1 LDFLMNKRFCFMAF
15 SVLMLAASEQTVAQ
29 DRSSDKLTATRLHRV
44 VANSPA
50 ELRELFH
57 YNGTPLPLLSAH
69 RGGAGPGYP
78 ENCIETF
85 EHTLHQ
91 TFSMLEIDPRVTK
104 DGQFVVH
111 HDATLDRTTTGT
123 GKVAD
128 KTLQELKQLR
138 LKDSEGNVTDFRIPT
153 LDEVFVWAKE
163 KTILVLDQK
172 DVPLETR
179 IAKIEEHNAE
189 SYAMLIV
196 GNLKDAQTVYATNK
210 KIMMEAMLGDFKKI
224 AAFDSSQV
232 PWENVIVF
240 LGHDAPKDVAI
251 YAAIHDKGARTMI
264 GTSRN
269 LDRDFA
275 SRASIDLA
283 SLRED
288 YKAILHRGADVIETD
303 IPRELGRLLAD
314 GKQTDGP
321 PATFFSVR

>member
-1 LDFLMNKRFCFMAF
+1 MNKLLLFMA
-15 SVLMLAASEQTVAQ
+15 SSILVAAVSYQAIAQ
-29 DRSSDKLTATRLHRV
+29 DLSRGGSTATPLHRV
-44 VANSPA
+44 VANSPP

-57 YNGTPLPLLSAH
+57 YKGKPLSLLSAH

-85 EHTLHQ
+85 EHTLRQ

-104 DGQFVVH
+104 DGQIVIH

-123 GKVAD
+123 GKVVD

-138 LKDSEGNVTDFRIPT
+138 LKDIEGNATEFQIPT
-153 LDEVFVWAKE
+153 LNEVFLWAKG

-179 IAKIEEHNAE
+179 IAKIEEHKAE

-210 KIMMEAMLGDFKKI
+210 NIMMEMMLGDFNKI
-224 AAFDSSQV
+224 TAFDSSGV

-240 LGHDAPKDVAI
+240 LGHDAPKDAAI
-251 YAAIHDKGARTMI
+251 YATVHDKGARTMI

-275 SRASIDLA
+275 SRATNDLE
-283 SLRED
+283 SLREE
-288 YKAILHRGADVIETD
+288 YQAILNRGADVIETD

-314 GKQTDGP
+314 DKQTDDLP
-321 PATFFSVR
+321 TKFFSVR